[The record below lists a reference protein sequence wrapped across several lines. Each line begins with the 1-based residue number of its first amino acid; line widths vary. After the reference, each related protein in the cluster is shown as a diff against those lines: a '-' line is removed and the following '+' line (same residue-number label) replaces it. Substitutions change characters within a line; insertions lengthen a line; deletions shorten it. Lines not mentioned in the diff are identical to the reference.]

1 MGSPVK
7 GETLTLAG
15 WREGGSE
22 AKALGFCP
30 RKAIGR
36 IVGSWGCSI
45 GLPAHIDTVLPPQG
59 NEAHLGLMGMA
70 VQWQVLPPQGNRAQ
84 AREAEEM
91 AMDNSFVF
99 GDAVL

>member
-1 MGSPVK
+1 M
-7 GETLTLAG
+7 
-15 WREGGSE
+15 
-22 AKALGFCP
+22 
-30 RKAIGR
+30 
-36 IVGSWGCSI
+36 
-45 GLPAHIDTVLPPQG
+45 PPQG